1 MFSMTWGWANN
12 WDASDLKP
20 DRAHYGVTLIMQTL
34 RNCPSQMNE
43 NLLINDSKFGGA
55 NQQIWAYL
63 WGTVMVGVY

>member
-12 WDASDLKP
+12 WDASDLRP

-43 NLLINDSKFGGA
+43 KF
-55 NQQIWAYL
+55 
-63 WGTVMVGVY
+63 VD